1 MYLTFKIAWVSQQV
15 CSSPRLCFLSLWIYL
30 QDGCNNIVILPMTFH
45 LPFLFFCRHVTFTA
59 VTQARGQDAL
69 RADNI
74 VPPNLFGQVLQSYPA
89 YYPSHIGSAS
99 GPYALLAF
107 GEVPAS
113 HPEHPDT
120 FLPLYMAR
128 QASLLR
134 SAERSGKPVRL
145 SQTGRTQE
153 VTQKPSLLTGTL
165 K

>member
-1 MYLTFKIAWVSQQV
+1 
-15 CSSPRLCFLSLWIYL
+15 
-30 QDGCNNIVILPMTFH
+30 MTFDV
-45 LPFLFFCRHVTFTA
+45 FLFLLSCRCLISAA

-107 GEVPAS
+107 GKLPAS

-120 FLPLYMAR
+120 FLPVYMAH

-134 SAERSGKPVRL
+134 SAERSGKPVRW
-145 SQTGRTQE
+145 SHTGRTEE
-153 VTQKPSLLTGTL
+153 VTQ
-165 K
+165 

>member
-1 MYLTFKIAWVSQQV
+1 
-15 CSSPRLCFLSLWIYL
+15 
-30 QDGCNNIVILPMTFH
+30 MTFH
-45 LPFLFFCRHVTFTA
+45 LLFLCSCRYLSSVV

-99 GPYALLAF
+99 GPYALLAY

-120 FLPLYMAR
+120 FLPIYMAH
-128 QASLLR
+128 QAALLR

-145 SQTGRTQE
+145 LQRGTTERVTHSNTELTQL
-153 VTQKPSLLTGTL
+153 VH
-165 K
+165 